1 MLVKKIIILL
11 ILSFTIPTFASNALN
26 IKGIELSKYDVNKEI
41 NNGFIISDYKF
52 KNYLITNKQI
62 YKSNVLETHYVI
74 KKDQKEIGKII
85 SDKLA
90 TDHYKARA
98 YNLSDTVYF
107 IFEQEAEYSMSY
119 IVFDISKNTATKII
133 DNSYSCDKYMPPKL
147 KDTTDCYPAEFT
159 IYSEKDGGLY
169 MKVGS
174 TYKSDIIPL
183 KKPTSGK

>member
-1 MLVKKIIILL
+1 MLFKKIIMIL
-11 ILSFTIPTFASNALN
+11 IISFASQVFASDVLN
-26 IKGIELSKYDVNKEI
+26 IKGIELSKSDINKQI
-41 NNGFIISDYKF
+41 KNGFIISNYKF

-62 YKSNVLETHYVI
+62 YKSNALETQYDI
-74 KKDQKEIGKII
+74 KKDQNEIGKII

-90 TDHYKARA
+90 TDHYKARV
-98 YNLSDTVYF
+98 YNLSDTLYF

-119 IVFDISKNTATKII
+119 IVFEISKNTATKII

-147 KDTTDCYPAEFT
+147 KDTADCYPADFI

-174 TYKSDIIPL
+174 TYKSDIITL
-183 KKPTSGK
+183 KKPANVK

>member
-1 MLVKKIIILL
+1 MPFKKISTLL
-11 ILSFTIPTFASNALN
+11 IICFTSHIFAADRL
-26 IKGIELSKYDVNKEI
+26 ILQGTELSKSDINKQI
-41 NNGFIISDYKF
+41 KNGFIISDYKF

-62 YKSNVLETHYVI
+62 YKSNALETQYVI
-74 KKDQKEIGKII
+74 KKDQSEIAKIQ

-98 YNLSDTVYF
+98 YNLSNMLYF

-119 IVFDISKNTATKII
+119 IVFEISKNNATKII

-147 KDTTDCYPAEFT
+147 KNTADCYPADFT
-159 IYSEKDGGLY
+159 IYSEKNGGLY

-174 TYKSDIIPL
+174 TYKSDIIML
-183 KKPTSGK
+183 KKPTSVK

>member
-1 MLVKKIIILL
+1 MILL
-11 ILSFTIPTFASNALN
+11 LIISFVPLIFASETLN
-26 IKGIELSKYDVNKEI
+26 IKGIELIKSDINKQI
-41 NNGFIISDYKF
+41 KNGFIISDYKF

-62 YKSNVLETHYVI
+62 YKSNALETQYVI
-74 KKDQKEIGKII
+74 KKDQNEIAKII

-98 YNLSDTVYF
+98 YNVSDTLYF

-119 IVFDISKNTATKII
+119 IVFEISKNTATKII

-147 KDTTDCYPAEFT
+147 KDRTDCYPADFT

-174 TYKSDIIPL
+174 TYKSDVITL
-183 KKPTSGK
+183 KKPTSVK